1 MVVLDKW
8 MEMGEGIVKTI
19 KIDIDDHLLKKYRTD
34 QLESFLKIQLRRLEE
49 DDLLYEMMRASESS
63 LEFWDNDI
71 DDEAWN
77 DL

>member
-1 MVVLDKW
+1 
-8 MEMGEGIVKTI
+8 MEMGGGIVKTI
-19 KIDIDDHLLKKYRTD
+19 KIDIDDHLLKKYRTE
-34 QLESFLKIQLRRLEE
+34 QLEAFLKEQLNRLED

-63 LEFWDNDI
+63 LGFWDNDI

>member
-1 MVVLDKW
+1 MRLLIE
-8 MEMGEGIVKTI
+8 MEGEIVKTI

-34 QLESFLKIQLRRLEE
+34 QLESFLKEQLKRLED

-63 LEFWDNDI
+63 LGFWDNDI

>member
-1 MVVLDKW
+1 M
-8 MEMGEGIVKTI
+8 KTI
-19 KIDIDDHLLKKYRTD
+19 KIDIDDHLLKKYRTE
-34 QLESFLKIQLRRLEE
+34 QLESFSKEQLRSLEE

-63 LEFWDNDI
+63 LEFWNNDI

>member
-1 MVVLDKW
+1 
-8 MEMGEGIVKTI
+8 MGGGIVKTI
-19 KIDIDDHLLKKYRTD
+19 KIDIDDHLLKKYRTE
-34 QLESFLKIQLRRLEE
+34 QLESFSKEQLRSLEE

-63 LEFWDNDI
+63 LEFWNNDI